1 VTRRES
7 SLICHDDAVG
17 GGGTELYELGDQVGL
32 AVQFGTQEDPVDP
45 ARVMISVRDPAGRTA
60 QLRFGGDEAVVR
72 VAPGSYQVVLAARL
86 PGRWRY
92 RFVGYGKGLRAE
104 HEGYFDVFDLAT
116 D

>member
-1 VTRRES
+1 MARRE
-7 SLICHDDAVG
+7 LPPICHDEAV

-45 ARVMISVRDPAGRTA
+45 SRVMISVRDPQGRTA

-72 VAPGSYQVVLAARL
+72 VAPGAYQVVVVAAL
-86 PGRWRY
+86 PGRWQY
-92 RFVGYGKGLRAE
+92 RFVGYGKGIRAE